1 MSGILYIEKATVE
14 ATTGQMLL
22 TLTSG
27 GEDFRFHLPAH
38 IGLMFRQSIIEDAW
52 QVCCAPDASVVPIR
66 PTRGKGGKL

>member
-38 IGLMFRQSIIEDAW
+38 VALGFRHMVIEDTW
-52 QVCCAPDASVVPIR
+52 QVCCIPDADVVPIR
-66 PTRGKGGKL
+66 PTCGKGGKR